1 MPSRQLVYHQN
12 WNQLGCCETTVRDGA
27 TLVPWMNG
35 AVLAWDFTC
44 VSRLA
49 ASNVATGLQDGP
61 SVANQAEVRKRNHY
75 SNLPRSCLFEP
86 VAVENLGGIGEDSYK
101 TLAAIAKRI
110 ALAMGEKRSF
120 AFLKQ
125 RIDIAVQRGNA
136 ACVAEALEISNFNS

>member
-86 VAVENLGGIGEDSYK
+86 VAVENLGGIGEDS
-101 TLAAIAKRI
+101 
-110 ALAMGEKRSF
+110 
-120 AFLKQ
+120 
-125 RIDIAVQRGNA
+125 
-136 ACVAEALEISNFNS
+136 